1 MNHASN
7 PLPERLRELL
17 AARALDDLSADEERE
32 LNSLLTA
39 HESIDAEEFERVAAA
54 VLLTLQP
61 EPHEEMPQHLRARI
75 AADAKRLLPTRPI
88 AVPAGGDGRPTVQL
102 VRESVG
108 RREWFAW
115 FAAAA
120 CLAIAA
126 TLWFNRSPDATVT
139 ASAAALREQLLSD
152 ATDLVRAAWQ
162 PGKTPFDSPVT
173 GDVVWSNSRQEGYLH
188 FHGLPKNDAAR
199 EQYQL
204 WIIDPARDDE
214 PIDGGVFDISS
225 TGDVVIPIS
234 AKLKVLDPTAFA
246 ITIEKP
252 GGVVVS
258 TQERLPVLA
267 VVKS

>member
-17 AARALDDLSADEERE
+17 AARALDDLSAEEERE
-32 LNSLLTA
+32 LDGLLA
-39 HESIDAEEFERVAAA
+39 SHESVDADEFDRVAAA
-54 VLLTLQP
+54 VLLSLHP
-61 EPHEEMPQHLRARI
+61 DPHEKMPQHLRERI
-75 AADAKRLLPTRPI
+75 AADAKRHLPTPPI
-88 AVPAGGDGRPTVQL
+88 AVPAGGAAPPTVQL

-120 CLAIAA
+120 CLLVAA
-126 TLWFNRSPDATVT
+126 TLWFTRSPDTADR
-139 ASAAALREQLLSD
+139 ASAVALREQLLSQ
-152 ATDLVRAAWQ
+152 APDLVRAPWQ

-234 AKLKVLDPTAFA
+234 PKLKVLDPTAFA

-267 VVKS
+267 VVKG